1 MGRNTIYHYF
11 VEGEDEEKLIQVLKT
26 DLRCIIP
33 GKVQKF
39 NVVDKKLNKARLMSL
54 KMGTSVVLV
63 FDTDTGNIDI
73 LRENIQFLRKEQNI
87 KDVICITQVKN
98 LEDELIRS
106 CDIRQIK
113 ELTGSKSNKNNK
125 HDMIKDSRLDKKL
138 IEHRFDLVKFWNM
151 TADGTFKEIK
161 NEAYKVKIV

>member
-87 KDVICITQVKN
+87 KEVICITQVKN

-113 ELTGSKSNKNNK
+113 ELTGSKSNKNYK

>member
-1 MGRNTIYHYF
+1 
-11 VEGEDEEKLIQVLKT
+11 
-26 DLRCIIP
+26 
-33 GKVQKF
+33 
-39 NVVDKKLNKARLMSL
+39 MSL

-87 KDVICITQVKN
+87 KEVICITQVKN

-113 ELTGSKSNKNNK
+113 ELTGSKSNKE
-125 HDMIKDSRLDKKL
+125 L
-138 IEHRFDLVKFWNM
+138 
-151 TADGTFKEIK
+151 
-161 NEAYKVKIV
+161 